1 MKNRYVIEPDYDL
14 QEGCK
19 CFCCWM
25 RNGKWLGID
34 MDDIEEDVVFDTEQ
48 EAKEWLENKVLDKE
62 NESG

>member
-1 MKNRYVIEPDYDL
+1 MKTRYVIEPDYEL

-34 MDDIEEDVVFDTEQ
+34 MDDIEEDVV
-48 EAKEWLENKVLDKE
+48 
-62 NESG
+62 S